1 MDEWPHLLLVLPLS
15 THALAFVICP
25 YPCKHSVFFLN
36 RMVCTATGFARFIDD
51 ALFSILIHEIKS
63 LGETF
68 RKWRGKI
75 SKALSHLVRPAKL
88 YIPNGQRL
96 AEGSLPLVS
105 DDIRRPSLS
114 FSLCRKAFTS
124 SYLHRN
130 PITSPPS
137 SLSAPSF
144 TSI

>member
-15 THALAFVICP
+15 THAHAFVICP

-36 RMVCTATGFARFIDD
+36 RRVVCTATGFARFIDD

-75 SKALSHLVRPAKL
+75 SKALSHLVRP
-88 YIPNGQRL
+88 
-96 AEGSLPLVS
+96 
-105 DDIRRPSLS
+105 
-114 FSLCRKAFTS
+114 
-124 SYLHRN
+124 
-130 PITSPPS
+130 
-137 SLSAPSF
+137 
-144 TSI
+144 